1 MRLGSLFC
9 LKLAGCALRCN
20 NVSESDV
27 IGGWVHT
34 LGSGC
39 GSCQIERLV
48 FGPIGVATVFPG

>member
-1 MRLGSLFC
+1 MRLGSLCC

-34 LGSGC
+34 LGSGY
-39 GSCQIERLV
+39 GSCQSERLV
-48 FGPIGVATVFPG
+48 LEQIGVATVYPG